1 MIDPLDAK
9 EHKDSLEE
17 EGIKLEV
24 NEVEAQDSAQ
34 IAYLEQIYNDLEDQ
48 DNYYDED
55 YVPIIEK
62 SPKKLKKE
70 KKEVIL
76 ISFSISFVNV
86 HMLYLVVLFFNN
98 NEIVLLFI
106 SKPNRTKVS
115 SCLH

>member
-1 MIDPLDAK
+1 MTPFVVHKDRYVKINNTYFLVIDPLDAK

-70 KKEVIL
+70 KKEVI
-76 ISFSISFVNV
+76 
-86 HMLYLVVLFFNN
+86 FNTFK
-98 NEIVLLFI
+98 I
-106 SKPNRTKVS
+106 
-115 SCLH
+115 C

>member
-1 MIDPLDAK
+1 MTPFVVHKDKYVKNNNMYFLVIDPLDAK

-70 KKEVIL
+70 KKEVI
-76 ISFSISFVNV
+76 F
-86 HMLYLVVLFFNN
+86 
-98 NEIVLLFI
+98 
-106 SKPNRTKVS
+106 
-115 SCLH
+115 